1 MLIEHKKSRVSFS
14 LKKREILRSKKSI
27 KELFDNGSSF
37 FLYPFKVQYITNPD
51 SKNNQVLF
59 SVSKRNF
66 KKAVDRN
73 LLRRRMREA
82 YRLHKSILVADDKES
97 LSISIALI
105 YISKFKL
112 PYEEIEN
119 KLKQVLVRLNKT
131 KYQK

>member
-1 MLIEHKKSRVSFS
+1 MSFS

-27 KELFDNGSSF
+27 KELFNNGSSF
-37 FLYPFKVQYITNPD
+37 FLYPFKVQYIPD
-51 SKNNQVLF
+51 FNSPNNQILF

-73 LLRRRMREA
+73 LLRRRIREA
-82 YRLHKSILVADDKES
+82 YRLNKSLLHLDEKES
-97 LSISIALI
+97 FSISIALI

-112 PYEEIEN
+112 PYVEIEN

>member
-1 MLIEHKKSRVSFS
+1 MLIKHKISRVSFS

-37 FLYPFKVQYITNPD
+37 FLYPFKVQHITNPD

-73 LLRRRMREA
+73 LLRRRIREA
-82 YRLHKSILVADDKES
+82 YRLHKSLLVAEEKES
-97 LSISIALI
+97 FSISIALI

>member
-1 MLIEHKKSRVSFS
+1 MSFS
-14 LKKREILRSKKSI
+14 LKKHEILRSKKEI
-27 KELFDNGSSF
+27 KELFENGSSF
-37 FLYPFKVQYITNPD
+37 FLYPFKVQYLPN
-51 SKNNQVLF
+51 SNSQNNQVLF
-59 SVSKRNF
+59 TVSKRNF

-82 YRLHKSILVADDKES
+82 YRLNKNILISDQKGP

-112 PYEEIEN
+112 PYVEIED
-119 KLKQVLVRLNKT
+119 KLKQVFIRLNRT

>member
-1 MLIEHKKSRVSFS
+1 MSFS

-27 KELFDNGSSF
+27 KELFNSGSSF
-37 FLYPFKVQYITNPD
+37 FLYPFKVQYLPD
-51 SKNNQVLF
+51 FNSPNNQVLF

-73 LLRRRMREA
+73 LLRRRIREA
-82 YRLHKSILVADDKES
+82 YRLNKSLLLADEKEAF
-97 LSISIALI
+97 SISIALI

-112 PYEEIEN
+112 PYTEIEN

>member
-1 MLIEHKKSRVSFS
+1 VSFS

-27 KELFDNGSSF
+27 KELFNSGSSF
-37 FLYPFKVQYITNPD
+37 FLYPFKVQYLPD
-51 SKNNQVLF
+51 FNSPNNQVLF

-73 LLRRRMREA
+73 LLRRRIREA
-82 YRLHKSILVADDKES
+82 YRLNKSLLLADEKEAF
-97 LSISIALI
+97 SISIALI

-112 PYEEIEN
+112 PYTEIEN

>member
-1 MLIEHKKSRVSFS
+1 VSFS

-27 KELFDNGSSF
+27 KELFNSGSSF
-37 FLYPFKVQYITNPD
+37 ILYPFKVQYLPD
-51 SKNNQVLF
+51 FNSPNNQVLF

-73 LLRRRMREA
+73 LLRRRIREA
-82 YRLHKSILVADDKES
+82 YRLNKSLLLADEKEAS
-97 LSISIALI
+97 SISIALI
-105 YISKFKL
+105 YIGKFKL
-112 PYEEIEN
+112 PYAEIED